1 MCCVNQAFS
10 WYEFCLN
17 PLYRNCHF
25 LQLYN
30 DSSGILDGCEEKETQ
45 QYEKKP
51 TTREVL
57 WKKWNKELWY
67 TGTIGIGI
75 VCTW

>member
-10 WYEFCLN
+10 CYEFCLN

-57 WKKWNKELWY
+57 
-67 TGTIGIGI
+67 
-75 VCTW
+75 